1 MLRIHFT
8 PEDLGRTRVATT
20 PDPLWE
26 SMLSLHRLRAR
37 DGALVFGQWR
47 ARVRG
52 QLATAPVRPQLR
64 MLLPLVPQH
73 GYFPDFLTPADARAG
88 WQAGIDALLHTPA
101 TRLRAE
107 LELLAGRRR
116 LPTWARG
123 LAEGDPGLLR
133 RLATALTA
141 YYELAVAPFGAAL
154 QAQLDADRALRARS
168 LLDGGAEGLLD
179 SLRPLMR
186 WQNPV
191 LEVDYPREQE
201 LHLDGRG
208 LLLVPS
214 FFCWRHP
221 ISLLDPTQPP
231 VLVYPVEK
239 DPAWFGGP
247 QVTTEPAVA
256 ALLGTT
262 RAAVLATVG
271 IGCTTGELARRLRI
285 SPASASQHT
294 TVLRNAGLITSRRNG
309 PVVLHTQ
316 TPLGAQLLRP

>member
-1 MLRIHFT
+1 M
-8 PEDLGRTRVATT
+8 ATT

-37 DGALVFGQWR
+37 DGTVVFGPWR
-47 ARVRG
+47 TQVRAN
-52 QLATAPVRPQLR
+52 LAAADALPNLR
-64 MLLPLVPQH
+64 MLLPLVPQT

-88 WQAGIDALLHTPA
+88 WQAGIDALLHTPT

-107 LELLAGRRR
+107 LELLAGRQD
-116 LPTWARG
+116 LPTWAAD
-123 LAEGDPGLLR
+123 LANGDQALLH
-133 RLATALTA
+133 RLATALTT
-141 YYELAVAPFGAAL
+141 YYDLAIAPFTAAL
-154 QAQLDADRALRARS
+154 QAQLDSDRALRARS
-168 LLDGGAEGLLD
+168 VLDGGSEGLLA

-191 LEVDYPREQE
+191 LEVDYPTSQE
-201 LHLDGRG
+201 LHLEGRG

-214 FFCWRHP
+214 FFCWQYP

-239 DPAWFGGP
+239 DPSWFGRTP
-247 QVTTEPAVA
+247 RTAAPAIA
-256 ALLGTT
+256 ALLGGT
-262 RAAVLATVG
+262 RAAVLAAVG
-271 IGCTTGELARRLRI
+271 AGCTTGELARRLCI

-309 PVVLHTQ
+309 PVVLHTL
-316 TPLGAQLLRP
+316 TPLGDRLLTG